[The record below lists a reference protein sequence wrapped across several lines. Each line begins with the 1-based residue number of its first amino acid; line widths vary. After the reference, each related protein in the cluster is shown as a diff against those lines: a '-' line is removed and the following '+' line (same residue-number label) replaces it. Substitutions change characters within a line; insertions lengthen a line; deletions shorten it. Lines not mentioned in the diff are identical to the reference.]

1 MLPLYVKSDSPI
13 RYLVREYNP
22 NRLAII
28 FRSIY
33 YVDRSKSPYTTFEQ
47 SISDTPQ
54 HRIAQEWKLTRKTSL
69 GTRISLLFAV
79 VVALIVGG
87 IALIISNRVNSAVNT
102 MALADNQQ
110 TTAARAA
117 QIGELMN
124 KLYWMGKIIA
134 QKDALRLGDRKAIE
148 TAILGLK
155 GQISPEIANTV
166 FIWPDGNTFNSD
178 GMRSNVSDRDY
189 YDAIMNKGLDSFIG
203 RAVMSKTLKTPV
215 ILSVVAVKAPDGKTC
230 GALAFQFRL
239 ETLSKITSDM
249 KAGRTGYG
257 WIVDETGLVI
267 AFPDPKTVMSLNI
280 TDGEKAGFRRLNEF
294 GKRIIREDSGQG
306 TFIAPDGLEYT
317 TFFVHVPDTPGWSL
331 GINVPSRELHE
342 TANTLSSI
350 LLILALAS
358 IVLAAI
364 VAILMARTLVNPIK
378 TLADGLGLM
387 SKGDLLFTGLNKEAR
402 DRIIARRDELGML
415 GGSLR
420 AMAGRLTEFVE
431 SIKTSSAQVSSGSE
445 QLSRMAQNL
454 SQGASEQAAS
464 IEELTSSVEEL
475 ASTIKQNADN
485 TRQVDSLAR
494 RVRENAEESGRSVGR
509 TVESM
514 KEIAS
519 KIGIIEE
526 IARQTNLLALNA
538 AIEAA
543 RAGEAGKGFA
553 VVASEVRKLAER
565 SATAASEI
573 NELSA
578 KSVAVA
584 GEAGKRLEE
593 LVPDIKK
600 TAELIQE
607 IAAASEEQSSG
618 AEQITKGVTQ
628 MDMIVQQ
635 NASSSEELAATAEEL
650 SGQAVQLSATISF
663 FKTEA
668 KADVKAVRAR
678 AHESRV
684 ARTGTPS
691 RTTALTLVKRESV
704 SDGDFESF

>member
-1 MLPLYVKSDSPI
+1 M
-13 RYLVREYNP
+13 
-22 NRLAII
+22 A
-28 FRSIY
+28 
-33 YVDRSKSPYTTFEQ
+33 
-47 SISDTPQ
+47 
-54 HRIAQEWKLTRKTSL
+54 RKTSL
-69 GTRISLLFAV
+69 STRISLLFAI

-87 IALIISNRVNSAVNT
+87 IALLISIRVSSAVNA

-110 TTAARAA
+110 TTTARAA

-124 KLYWMGKIIA
+124 KLYWQEKLIA
-134 QKDALRLGDRKAIE
+134 QNDALRLGDRKAIE

-155 GQISPEIANTV
+155 GRISPEIANTV
-166 FIWPDGNTFNSD
+166 FIWPDGNTLNSD

-189 YDAIMNKGLDSFIG
+189 YDAIMNKGAESFIG
-203 RAVMSKTLKTPV
+203 RAVMSKTLNAPV
-215 ILSVVAVKAPDGKTC
+215 VLAAVAVKAPDGKTG
-230 GALAFQFRL
+230 GALAFQFKL
-239 ETLSKITSDM
+239 ETLSKITSGM

-267 AFPDPKTVMSLNI
+267 AFPDPKMVMSLNI
-280 TDGEKAGFRRLNEF
+280 TDGEKVGFRRLNEF

-317 TFFVHVPDTPGWSL
+317 TFFVHVPNTPGWSL
-331 GINVPSRELHE
+331 GINVPSREIHE
-342 TANTLSSI
+342 TANALSSI
-350 LLILALAS
+350 LLILAMAS
-358 IVLAAI
+358 IALAVI
-364 VAILMARTLVNPIK
+364 VAILMARTLVNPIR
-378 TLADGLGLM
+378 TLAAGLGLM
-387 SKGDLLFTGLNKEAR
+387 SNGDLLFTGLDKEAR
-402 DRIIARRDELGML
+402 NRIIARRDELGML

-420 AMAGRLTEFVE
+420 AMAERLTEFVK

-445 QLSRMAQNL
+445 QLSGMAQDL

-485 TRQVDSLAR
+485 TRQADSLAR
-494 RVRENAEESGRSVGR
+494 RVRENAEESGYSVGR
-509 TVESM
+509 TVTSM

-543 RAGEAGKGFA
+543 RAGEAGRGFA

-565 SATAASEI
+565 SATAAAEI
-573 NELSA
+573 NELST

-618 AEQITKGVTQ
+618 ADQIAKGVTQ
-628 MDMIVQQ
+628 MDLIVQQ
-635 NASSSEELAATAEEL
+635 NATSSEELAATAEEL
-650 SGQAVQLSATISF
+650 SGQAVQLSETISF

-668 KADVKAVRAR
+668 KADVKAMRERTHEGRAV
-678 AHESRV
+678 H
-684 ARTGTPS
+684 ARTLAAETAATGRPG
-691 RTTALTLVKRESV
+691 RTTAITLAKRESA